1 MAGTERLPLAATQRS
16 NPEAYALAQSLA
28 SAYRAWIVKYRVDA
42 AERCIVAR
50 TAILRRII
58 ETSPDRY
65 GAADARVRLGQM
77 LWNLGRRDDAV
88 SWWRGIR
95 SDERTEYERTA
106 RELLGAIADGAGQE
120 SPTRVTRILSDDERR
135 WRERAAE
142 RLAYFG
148 WTADKF

>member
-1 MAGTERLPLAATQRS
+1 MWWNR
-16 NPEAYALAQSLA
+16 
-28 SAYRAWIVKYRVDA
+28 
-42 AERCIVAR
+42 AR
-50 TAILRRII
+50 TDD
-58 ETSPDRY
+58 P
-65 GAADARVRLGQM
+65 VR
-77 LWNLGRRDDAV
+77 
-88 SWWRGIR
+88 WWRAFR
-95 SDERTEYERTA
+95 PDERTEYERTA